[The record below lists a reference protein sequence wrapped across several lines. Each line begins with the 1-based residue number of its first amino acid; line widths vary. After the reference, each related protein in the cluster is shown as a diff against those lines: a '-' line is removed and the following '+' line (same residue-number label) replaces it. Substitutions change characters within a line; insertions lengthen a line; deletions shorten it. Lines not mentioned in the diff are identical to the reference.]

1 MLSKPARAAGGF
13 RHMPMLTAEDLALLK
28 EACAGG
34 LVMVKVAGRLSA
46 ADQAREFER
55 RKSATVL
62 QYLGFL
68 EELPD
73 QGAYAR
79 WRPVAGCKEALAR
92 VTRER
97 GFRRE

>member
-1 MLSKPARAAGGF
+1 
-13 RHMPMLTAEDLALLK
+13 MPLMTDQDIAVLR
-28 EACAGG
+28 EACRAGE
-34 LVMVKVAGRLSA
+34 LRVKVAGRLSA

-55 RKSATVL
+55 CKSATVL
-62 QYLGFL
+62 RYLGFL